1 MEIYNRA
8 KFVQKMMIVEETI
21 ALIKHV
27 ETFQLAVIL
36 KFQMGIIVQVMIHV
50 NQGFVK
56 TNFAMET

>member
-1 MEIYNRA
+1 
-8 KFVQKMMIVEETI
+8 MMIVEETI

-36 KFQMGIIVQVMIHV
+36 KFQMGIIVQAMIHV

-56 TNFAMET
+56 INFAMET

>member
-36 KFQMGIIVQVMIHV
+36 KFQMGIIVQAMIHV

>member
-36 KFQMGIIVQVMIHV
+36 KFQMGIIVQAMIHV

-56 TNFAMET
+56 INFAMET